1 MFAAHRINTI
11 EELKKVPTFM
21 GIEID
26 LRDKGDKIILSHDP
40 FLDGEDFED
49 FIKYYNHSYIILNIK
64 SERIEYRV
72 LDIIKK
78 YEIKDYFFLDCSFP
92 MMYKLYS
99 EGEKNIAVR
108 YSEFESIYTVT
119 RVSNMFKWVWVDC
132 FTKLP
137 LNNYIFQLMKI
148 NNFKVCIVSP
158 ELQGQSEKIET
169 YMDFMIENSIIP
181 DMVCGKVHNYNIW
194 KKIV

>member
-1 MFAAHRINTI
+1 
-11 EELKKVPTFM
+11 
-21 GIEID
+21 
-26 LRDKGDKIILSHDP
+26 
-40 FLDGEDFED
+40 
-49 FIKYYNHSYIILNIK
+49 
-64 SERIEYRV
+64 
-72 LDIIKK
+72 
-78 YEIKDYFFLDCSFP
+78 

-108 YSEFESIYTVT
+108 YSEYESIYTIT
-119 RVSNMFKWVWVDC
+119 RVSTMFNWVWVDC

-158 ELQGQSEKIET
+158 ELQAQPEKIET
-169 YMDFMIENSIIP
+169 YMDFMIENNIIP
-181 DMVCGKVHNYNIW
+181 DMVCGKIHNYNIW